1 MMGQDLTS
9 DFIGSDDDPNANSSG
24 ENAMKKLLLGTVG
37 LAALGM
43 VTPASAA
50 DLAARPYTKAPPP
63 IMAPIYDWTGFYIGG
78 NGGWGESHSCVD
90 FFNATGIDFADGCR
104 SRSGG
109 LIGGQLGYRWQAS
122 QWVFGLEAQGDW
134 ADLSNTRLSIINPLF
149 STRTKT
155 DGIGL
160 FTGQIGYAWN
170 ASLFYFKGGAAV
182 TDNRF
187 SILSTLTGT
196 ELAAASATR
205 WGGTVGVGWEY
216 GFAPNWSA
224 GIEYDHL
231 FMGNS
236 NNSFSVVNP
245 INAAFLNDRISQDVD
260 MVTLRINYRF
270 GGYGAPIVSKY

>member
-1 MMGQDLTS
+1 
-9 DFIGSDDDPNANSSG
+9 
-24 ENAMKKLLLGTVG
+24 MKKFLLGTVG
-37 LAALGM
+37 VFALGM
-43 VTPASAA
+43 AAPASAA
-50 DLAARPYTKAPPP
+50 DMAARPYTKAPPP
-63 IMAPIYDWTGFYIGG
+63 YVAPIYDWSGFYIGA

-90 FFNATGIDFADGCR
+90 FLNAVGVAVAEGCA

-109 LIGGQLGYRWQAS
+109 LVGGQLGYRWQAS

-134 ADLSNTRLSIINPLF
+134 ADLSNQRLSLVDPTF

-155 DGIGL
+155 SGIGL

-170 ASLFYFKGGAAV
+170 ASLLYFKGGAAV

-187 SILSTLTGT
+187 SILDTASGV

-231 FMGNS
+231 FMGNA
-236 NNSFSVVNP
+236 NNSFTATDRRLVG
-245 INAAFLNDRISQDVD
+245 FLNDRISQDVD

-270 GGYGAPIVSKY
+270 GGYGAPARY